1 MCAEDSYLFAIP
13 SVEKAPEKYDDRVAE
28 LSGFYQ
34 NIASEQLREDDAMRK
49 QGLEQLR
56 DWIAKHPHIKKCR
69 TDAPFLLRFL
79 RGKKYSINTATE
91 TLERYLVARMMYPQ
105 WFTKLDIEEPQL
117 AALVDTGY
125 LFPLPERDAQGRALI
140 FNDTAQL
147 DPTKFTA
154 ADVMRIHMLVNESFF
169 DTNEVQCAGLVLVY
183 DLSGMT
189 MSQLSLITLSEIRV
203 LASFLNKAFP
213 LRIQEFHF
221 VNTPAATLT
230 IANFALALLSEKL
243 RERVF
248 CHKNWDECYT
258 KLDKNLLPQ
267 EFGGKTPR
275 AEMLDGFKK
284 RCQRMRGRM
293 QLVDEMEIE
302 VSKDSKYWQE
312 NSDAEL
318 ESGAVGTFRQLTVD

>member
-1 MCAEDSYLFAIP
+1 MCTDDSFLFATP
-13 SVEKAPEKYDDRVAE
+13 SVEKIPEKYDDRVAE
-28 LSGFYQ
+28 LNDFYKK
-34 NIASEQLREDDAMRK
+34 IAFDQLREDDTMRK
-49 QGLEQLR
+49 QGLEQFR

-105 WFTKLDIEEPQL
+105 WFTRLDIEEPQL
-117 AALVDTGY
+117 ATLVDTGY

-140 FNDTAQL
+140 CNDTAQL

-154 ADVMRIHMLVNESFF
+154 ADVLRIHMLVNESFF

-189 MSQLSLITLSEIRV
+189 LSQLSLVTLSEIRV
-203 LASFLNKAFP
+203 LVSFLNKAFP

-221 VNTPAATLT
+221 VNTPAATHT

-258 KLDKNLLPQ
+258 KLDKNLLPK
-267 EFGGKTPR
+267 EFGGKIPR
-275 AEMLDGFKK
+275 LEMIAAFKE
-284 RCQRMRGRM
+284 RCKKMRSRM

-302 VSKDSKYWQE
+302 LTKDSKYWQE
-312 NSDAEL
+312 NSNAEM
-318 ESGAVGTFRQLTVD
+318 ESGAVGSFRQLTVD

>member
-1 MCAEDSYLFAIP
+1 MCAEDSYLFTVP

-28 LSGFYQ
+28 LNEFYK
-34 NIASEQLREDDAMRK
+34 NIASEQLREDDAMRQ

-79 RGKKYSINTATE
+79 RGKKYSINTVTE

-117 AALVDTGY
+117 SALVDTGY

-154 ADVMRIHMLVNESFF
+154 ADVLRIHMLVNESFF

-189 MSQLSLITLSEIRV
+189 MSQLSLVTLSEIRV

-221 VNTPAATLT
+221 VNTPSATLT

-248 CHKNWDECYT
+248 VSIF
-258 KLDKNLLPQ
+258 LNLH
-267 EFGGKTPR
+267 
-275 AEMLDGFKK
+275 
-284 RCQRMRGRM
+284 
-293 QLVDEMEIE
+293 VDRLN
-302 VSKDSKYWQE
+302 Q
-312 NSDAEL
+312 NSDQ
-318 ESGAVGTFRQLTVD
+318 SYSRVHSMCNHH